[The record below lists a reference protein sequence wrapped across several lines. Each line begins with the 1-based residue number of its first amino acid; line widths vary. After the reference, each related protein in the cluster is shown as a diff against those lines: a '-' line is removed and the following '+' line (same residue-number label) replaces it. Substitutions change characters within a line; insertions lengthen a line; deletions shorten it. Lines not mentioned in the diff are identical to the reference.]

1 MSTLVYT
8 HTACLK
14 HEPGPSHPESPQ
26 RLKAVL
32 EVLETP
38 AFRSL
43 EWREAPMGT
52 RMQAMLVHDQDYVDQ
67 IADIAPDSGRVAL
80 DGGDT
85 VISPGSWEAV
95 MRCIGAACAGVDAVM
110 AGEADNVFCATRPCG
125 HHAEPDRA
133 MGFCIFNQAAI
144 AAVHAL
150 QAHGLQRVAVVDFD
164 VHHGNG
170 TQAAFFARPELFY
183 ASSHQSPLYPGTG
196 DRSERGVSGNIVN
209 VPLPPGCGSQLF
221 RERIERDMLPA
232 LREFKPDFII
242 ISAGF
247 DAHRLDPL
255 AGMNL
260 EDDDFHWVTEKLMRI
275 ADEVCEGR
283 IVSILEGGYSG
294 EGLMGGTAAHVKA
307 LMGE

>member
-85 VISPGSWEAV
+85 VMSPGSWEAV

>member
-1 MSTLVYT
+1 MNTLVYT
-8 HTACLK
+8 HSACLK

-32 EVLETP
+32 EVLEAP
-38 AFRSL
+38 AFKDL
-43 EWREAPMGT
+43 AWRQAPMGT
-52 RMQAMLVHDQDYVDQ
+52 RMQAMLVHDQDYVDS
-67 IADIAPDSGRVAL
+67 IADLAPDSGRVAL

-85 VISPGSWEAV
+85 VMSSGSWEAV

-150 QAHGLQRVAVVDFD
+150 QEHALERVAVVDFD

-196 DRSERGVSGNIVN
+196 SRSETGVSGNIVN
-209 VPLPPGCGSQLF
+209 VPL
-221 RERIERDMLPA
+221 RA
-232 LREFKPDFII
+232 FKPDFII

-260 EDDDFHWVTEKLMRI
+260 EDDDFGWVTERLMAI
-275 ADEVCEGR
+275 ADEQCAGR

-294 EGLMGGTAAHVKA
+294 EGLAGGTAAHVAA
-307 LMGE
+307 LMRA